1 MMEFSRWR
9 QEGGI
14 VVGSSELVTSTETS
28 DGKAVVRVSGDVD
41 LVSCHDLRRALDEAL
56 EASPHTVVDFT
67 ELSFIDSSGLSVL
80 VEAHKHARDRGG
92 VFVVRNPTPMLRRL
106 LDITRLDSLLVLETS
121 SDDPPTEGTPG

>member
-1 MMEFSRWR
+1 
-9 QEGGI
+9 
-14 VVGSSELVTSTETS
+14 
-28 DGKAVVRVSGDVD
+28 
-41 LVSCHDLRRALDEAL
+41 LRRALDEAL

-80 VEAHKHARDRGG
+80 VEAHKRARDRGG